1 MASAWLS
8 ALPSIPLFRIE
19 NGEMTVALR
28 LRLGLPIPCLAGNY
42 LCQCR
47 TSLDHFGHHSLTCRN
62 GYQRSTRH
70 DRIAS
75 TIRDFLRALSHV
87 ARDTGLDG
95 HLPPSRSGAKLVL
108 DVYGSGGGPRSTS
121 VGLDI
126 AVTHPC
132 AATYVRSAA
141 REALACATQREG
153 FKKGKYGPACDS
165 VAMEFIPAVF
175 ETFGACGPAFA
186 EYFRSQVAWMSERV
200 GDHDP
205 TGGGFTASTFSSWW
219 QQRISVALQLGNA
232 RCILARANRDIPR
245 GGVLDGHD
253 DTSLPAGSV
262 Q

>member
-165 VAMEFIPAVF
+165 VAIEFIPAVF

-186 EYFRSQVAWMSERV
+186 EYFRSQVAWMEERV

-205 TGGGFTASTFSSWW
+205 PGGGFTASTFSSWW
-219 QQRISVALQLGNA
+219 HCS
-232 RCILARANRDIPR
+232 R
-245 GGVLDGHD
+245 GYQWHC
-253 DTSLPAGSV
+253 S
-262 Q
+262 